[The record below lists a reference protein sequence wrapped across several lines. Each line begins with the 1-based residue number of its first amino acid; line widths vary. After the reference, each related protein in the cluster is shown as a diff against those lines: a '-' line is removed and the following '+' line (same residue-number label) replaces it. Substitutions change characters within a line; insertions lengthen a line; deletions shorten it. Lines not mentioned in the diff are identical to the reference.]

1 MAEDRNQQPDPQS
14 APLAPLLTAEV
25 LRHAA
30 SACAPT
36 AKGKGED
43 GVSPFWRLFGATILS
58 IVALAAVTLY
68 QQLAGGLS
76 EVRHELGQLTRK
88 EEFVASRGK
97 VWEKVFEIQKNTE
110 HGDVVLADRCAR
122 LEQQLAHLE
131 AARKELLHE
140 LAWLRAATVA
150 ALKDR
155 SGLLEQQVKTGQA
168 GYQEMARAL
177 QHLHTRLAALEGRPA
192 AAPPAGSGLHPGE

>member
-14 APLAPLLTAEV
+14 APLAPLITAEV
-25 LRHAA
+25 LRNAA
-30 SACAPT
+30 SSCEPK

-76 EVRHELGQLTRK
+76 EVRHELGQMTKK
-88 EEFVASRGK
+88 EEFIASRSK
-97 VWEKVFEIQKNTE
+97 VWEKFFEIQKNTE

-131 AARKELLHE
+131 AVRKEMLHE
-140 LAWLRAATVA
+140 LEWLREATVS

-155 SGLLEQQVKTGQA
+155 SRLLEQQVTTGQA
-168 GYQEMARAL
+168 GYQEMAREL
-177 QHLHTRLAALEGRPA
+177 QQLQTRLAALEGRQA
-192 AAPPAGSGLHPGE
+192 AAPPARSGLHPGN